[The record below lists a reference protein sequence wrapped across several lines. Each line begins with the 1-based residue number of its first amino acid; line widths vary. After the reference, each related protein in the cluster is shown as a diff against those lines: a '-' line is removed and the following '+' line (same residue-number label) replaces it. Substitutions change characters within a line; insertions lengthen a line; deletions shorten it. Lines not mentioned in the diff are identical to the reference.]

1 MLRQTHESRDV
12 KVWLLCCEKTC
23 SSSWLFFHIGRSP
36 HSDNPFI
43 ILDKDKLTKYK
54 TPFLNDDFIDF
65 GQKMIQTHLYESTC
79 LESWVHFHYP
89 HSGVATLLPQS
100 RNSLNRNRLKK
111 WSRLTDLKSN
121 TSGHYL
127 PHTTDIIHKRRNCG
141 TWWTFLW
148 AGQSDPKSSTAHYL
162 QRTAGL
168 TSQRWGQSSW
178 PHYKKEIARD
188 FFFFCIICISLTAF
202 N

>member
-100 RNSLNRNRLKK
+100 RNSLNRNLLKK

-127 PHTTDIIHKRRNCG
+127 PQTTDIIHKRRNCG
-141 TWWTFLW
+141 PVVNLPM
-148 AGQSDPKSSTAHYL
+148 SRPKWPQKLNSSL
-162 QRTAGL
+162 PPKNCR
-168 TSQRWGQSSW
+168 
-178 PHYKKEIARD
+178 PHFPKVRSE
-188 FFFFCIICISLTAF
+188 FMTPL
-202 N
+202 